1 MVRKKYTWR
10 KMDAIFM
17 YWPQFEQL
25 VRDRLQS
32 VLSRNVQLHIFEDT
46 EYWEVITDEFTSAE
60 MEKLLSLGNATEK
73 GRKLHVP
80 KTSGRIKDTND
91 SLVLKLLQ
99 PMLPLQ
105 VKKTVPTEDGL
116 YLFGQATSVTHEYD
130 EKGECKCSFLET
142 LCRSRI
148 ASRLH
153 LSAVLA
159 APAAKMFE
167 TVSCWSRWMLT
178 ALFGIS
184 RKAAAPTP
192 PMIFFG
198 IWLS

>member
-1 MVRKKYTWR
+1 MVRKKYIWR

-17 YWPQFEQL
+17 HWPQFEQL

-73 GRKLHVP
+73 ERKLHAL
-80 KTSGRIKDTND
+80 KTSGRIKDIND

-99 PMLPLQ
+99 PMLPLP

-130 EKGECKCSFLET
+130 EQEG
-142 LCRSRI
+142 
-148 ASRLH
+148 
-153 LSAVLA
+153 V
-159 APAAKMFE
+159 
-167 TVSCWSRWMLT
+167 
-178 ALFGIS
+178 
-184 RKAAAPTP
+184 
-192 PMIFFG
+192 
-198 IWLS
+198 

>member
-1 MVRKKYTWR
+1 MAKYSTNQIIEKHHRMNGELLNGTKKYTWR

-73 GRKLHVP
+73 ERKLHAP
-80 KTSGRIKDTND
+80 KTSGRIKDIND

-130 EKGECKCSFLET
+130 EKGG
-142 LCRSRI
+142 
-148 ASRLH
+148 
-153 LSAVLA
+153 V
-159 APAAKMFE
+159 
-167 TVSCWSRWMLT
+167 
-178 ALFGIS
+178 
-184 RKAAAPTP
+184 
-192 PMIFFG
+192 
-198 IWLS
+198 